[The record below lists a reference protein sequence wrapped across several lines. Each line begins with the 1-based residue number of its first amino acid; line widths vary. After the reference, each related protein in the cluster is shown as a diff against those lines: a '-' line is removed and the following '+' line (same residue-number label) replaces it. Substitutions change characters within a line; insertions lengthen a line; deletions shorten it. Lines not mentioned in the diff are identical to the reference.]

1 MKSAPFALF
10 ALIVLAAVAP
20 IASADGGT
28 LVVDNTDF
36 TVNSYTL
43 TSNHLDADVNSGVL
57 GDWFFFVDQFTG
69 ADLNNLELIT
79 HGTKY
84 YFHEAHVD
92 GFGLSGSPSGFISDV
107 DFVYVNE
114 TAVPEP
120 ATLVLLVCGL
130 AGLALVARR
139 RLLGS

>member
-57 GDWFFFVDQFTG
+57 GDWFFFVPIRNSLRLYVEVTILTP
-69 ADLNNLELIT
+69 APICS
-79 HGTKY
+79 
-84 YFHEAHVD
+84 VIP
-92 GFGLSGSPSGFISDV
+92 PSD
-107 DFVYVNE
+107 
-114 TAVPEP
+114 PP
-120 ATLVLLVCGL
+120 Q
-130 AGLALVARR
+130 
-139 RLLGS
+139 